1 MSLSANS
8 IARLRSQMARAEIIL
23 FTGAGF
29 SVGASNR
36 QGQRLPT
43 TAQLKEE
50 LWELCYPDKPHDP
63 TSTLGELFDIAKKRR
78 RVQLIT
84 FLESRLSV
92 HADSLSEYYRL
103 YWSMPWLRTYTL
115 NIDDLALAAAR
126 RFPLNRAPIPISATS
141 EDHSYVPSSRQ
152 GAPHLEVVH
161 LNGALP
167 DPPEYLTFSETQY
180 AERIANKEPWY
191 ARCVADLV
199 SRPAIFVGTDLREV
213 PLWQH
218 MQLRKL
224 STPPRNDRR
233 AGSIL
238 VTPTLSPSRHELLQE
253 LRVEWFQGTAE
264 SFAEE
269 VLAQLEDAG
278 GKGFVFLGEY
288 SRSLGRRTLQLAS
301 DLAAEH
307 PSLET
312 GYLSGEEPHW
322 SDILTGRAVERAY
335 DIALYRAAVE
345 IFKGTRPATALLV
358 SGTAGTGKSTALMR
372 LALALAG
379 DGIPVF
385 WIDRDTH
392 VTPHAIRERIRREKS
407 RVALVIDDADLLGRQ
422 AVGLLHDLVPA
433 QENLLCIVSAR
444 STKVGV
450 IANAVAQENVI
461 TLDEKVVPGLT
472 DDDIVK
478 LIFVLDK
485 FHRLGSLKGKTDVER
500 RRALSQ
506 QAGRQ
511 LLVAMINAT
520 SEEKFEERAKN
531 ELTDLNGMERYV
543 YAVTCVAS
551 SLGHYVTKDEVLLAA
566 GSGGSEAAEALDA
579 LAARHVLVGR
589 PPTYQYRARHRV
601 VAELVQDR
609 LQDLGELK
617 EVVVGLA
624 FAASSK
630 VNPAMR
636 KDERPWRL
644 LTRLMSHEFLGRV
657 LGVMNAREVYG
668 DIESLVAFDYH
679 YWLQRGSLEVQQG
692 DLTVATQYLDQA
704 RSLSPNDYLVQT
716 AYGDL
721 QMRKASEHPDR
732 RHAGDCL
739 EEGMA
744 ILESVITERGRITP
758 YPFHVLGSQS
768 LQWSRVDA
776 TMTGVAKRE
785 FLGMILERVKAG
797 RDLHPW
803 STQLKELVPR
813 IEREILYTVTIRK

>member
-1 MSLSANS
+1 MGLSANS

-50 LWELCYPDKPHDP
+50 LWELCYPDKTH
-63 TSTLGELFDIAKKRR
+63 
-78 RVQLIT
+78 
-84 FLESRLSV
+84 
-92 HADSLSEYYRL
+92 
-103 YWSMPWLRTYTL
+103 
-115 NIDDLALAAAR
+115 DLALATAR

-141 EDHSYVPSSRQ
+141 QDRSYVPSSRQ

-167 DPPEYLTFSETQY
+167 DPPESLTFSETQY

-345 IFKGTRPATALLV
+345 IFKGTRSCIPLFFFVSNIKLHRRPLDTPAVPGASLERLHQRTNPV
-358 SGTAGTGKSTALMR
+358 IGPIGKMVIQHQPLPKQRMR
-372 LALALAG
+372 
-379 DGIPVF
+379 P
-385 WIDRDTH
+385 
-392 VTPHAIRERIRREKS
+392 P
-407 RVALVIDDADLLGRQ
+407 
-422 AVGLLHDLVPA
+422 LHGVRLQPA
-433 QENLLCIVSAR
+433 
-444 STKVGV
+444 V
-450 IANAVAQENVI
+450 IA
-461 TLDEKVVPGLT
+461 
-472 DDDIVK
+472 
-478 LIFVLDK
+478 
-485 FHRLGSLKGKTDVER
+485 
-500 RRALSQ
+500 
-506 QAGRQ
+506 
-511 LLVAMINAT
+511 
-520 SEEKFEERAKN
+520 
-531 ELTDLNGMERYV
+531 
-543 YAVTCVAS
+543 
-551 SLGHYVTKDEVLLAA
+551 
-566 GSGGSEAAEALDA
+566 DA
-579 LAARHVLVGR
+579 LARCTQQRQHRDRQCTDQQQPVPRSGR
-589 PPTYQYRARHRV
+589 ETCID
-601 VAELVQDR
+601 DR
-609 LQDLGELK
+609 PIPK
-617 EVVVGLA
+617 RM
-624 FAASSK
+624 S
-630 VNPAMR
+630 
-636 KDERPWRL
+636 
-644 LTRLMSHEFLGRV
+644 LMS
-657 LGVMNAREVYG
+657 
-668 DIESLVAFDYH
+668 
-679 YWLQRGSLEVQQG
+679 
-692 DLTVATQYLDQA
+692 
-704 RSLSPNDYLVQT
+704 
-716 AYGDL
+716 
-721 QMRKASEHPDR
+721 RKPASIP
-732 RHAGDCL
+732 
-739 EEGMA
+739 
-744 ILESVITERGRITP
+744 
-758 YPFHVLGSQS
+758 
-768 LQWSRVDA
+768 
-776 TMTGVAKRE
+776 
-785 FLGMILERVKAG
+785 
-797 RDLHPW
+797 
-803 STQLKELVPR
+803 
-813 IEREILYTVTIRK
+813 